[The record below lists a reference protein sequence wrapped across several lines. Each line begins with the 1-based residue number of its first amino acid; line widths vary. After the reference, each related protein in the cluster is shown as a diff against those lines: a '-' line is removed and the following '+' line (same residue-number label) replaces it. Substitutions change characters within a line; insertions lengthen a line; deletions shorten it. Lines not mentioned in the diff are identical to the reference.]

1 MSKIQLDECYSI
13 ESTRNEVILRY
24 RCESDKINEKT
35 GKNVVSSDYWF
46 YPNVKLALKTFVLA
60 SLTECNSIKEML
72 AKLEQLENIIDEK
85 FKTK

>member
-1 MSKIQLDECYSI
+1 MSKIQLDDCYSI

-46 YPNVKLALKTFVLA
+46 YPNVRQALKQYLLA
-60 SLTECNSIKEML
+60 SLTDCTAVSEML
-72 AKLEQLENIIDEK
+72 AKLNELENIIDEK
-85 FKTK
+85 FKNK

>member
-35 GKNVVSSDYWF
+35 GKNVVSNDRWF
-46 YPNVKLALKTFVLA
+46 YPNVRQALKQFLLS
-60 SLTECNSIKEML
+60 SLTECTSIKEML
-72 AKLEQLENIIDEK
+72 TKLEQLENIIDEK